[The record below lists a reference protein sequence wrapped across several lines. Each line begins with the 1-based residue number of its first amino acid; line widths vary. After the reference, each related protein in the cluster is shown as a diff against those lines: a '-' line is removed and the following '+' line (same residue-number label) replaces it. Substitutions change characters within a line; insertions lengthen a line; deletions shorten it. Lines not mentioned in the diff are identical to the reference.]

1 MLSSL
6 CFLFSISSGSAFASV
21 FYKREYEDVLPLTLS
36 GIVLLLLGGALLGHL
51 NTAFMLTLGAT
62 ILLWIIALLTAAR
75 KKDFIN
81 AFQLARIA

>member
-36 GIVLLLLGGALLGHL
+36 GIVLLLLGGGHFL
-51 NTAFMLTLGAT
+51 D
-62 ILLWIIALLTAAR
+62 I
-75 KKDFIN
+75 
-81 AFQLARIA
+81 

>member
-36 GIVLLLLGGALLGHL
+36 GIVLLLLGGTSWTFKYRVYAYSWRNH
-51 NTAFMLTLGAT
+51 TFMDNCTFN
-62 ILLWIIALLTAAR
+62 R
-75 KKDFIN
+75 CS
-81 AFQLARIA
+81 